1 MLWRTSTYLEWYWS
15 TILYVTDSRMNLSL
29 NKDKYNIK
37 FKSWQVCQQKFQQ
50 KIKTKQYQKQHNR
63 CQFNFEHDTG
73 LFRAPIF
80 ETLTITYSK
89 TRSEAGHIQLIIY
102 YC

>member
-73 LFRAPIF
+73 LFRAPFF
-80 ETLTITYSK
+80 EP
-89 TRSEAGHIQLIIY
+89 
-102 YC
+102 